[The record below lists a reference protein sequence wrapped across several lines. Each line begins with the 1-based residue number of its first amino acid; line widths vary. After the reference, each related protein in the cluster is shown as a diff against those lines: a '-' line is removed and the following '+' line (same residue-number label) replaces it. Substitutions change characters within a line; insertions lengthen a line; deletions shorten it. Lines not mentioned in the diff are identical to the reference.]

1 MFLKPNFDR
10 VLAKKIEQSNKS
22 VSGIELNMENDIE
35 KAIVLDLASDIE
47 KTAEIKIGDTI
58 FFEPH
63 TAIFLQNENLIL
75 IKLIDILGYE
85 KIKG

>member
-10 VLAKKIEQSNKS
+10 VLAKKLEEDNKTL
-22 VSGIELNMENDIE
+22 SGIEFTKNDDVEKAVVLDFATKIE
-35 KAIVLDLASDIE
+35 KSCEIE
-47 KTAEIKIGDTI
+47 KGDI
-58 FFEPH
+58 IYFEPH
-63 TAIFLQNENLIL
+63 TAIFLQKENLIL